1 MFEDVISEHQ
11 KNMKTSS
18 GLPALCPGQ
27 NTKKEFQ
34 IFMNI
39 HQATVEVLMDFQ
51 SSHEPKGTA
60 FTERYDLV
68 IGNLVGNN

>member
-1 MFEDVISEHQ
+1 
-11 KNMKTSS
+11 
-18 GLPALCPGQ
+18 
-27 NTKKEFQ
+27 
-34 IFMNI
+34 MNI

-68 IGNLVGNN
+68 IGNLVGNNLGYILQEIILYFNNSHSQYLLRNL